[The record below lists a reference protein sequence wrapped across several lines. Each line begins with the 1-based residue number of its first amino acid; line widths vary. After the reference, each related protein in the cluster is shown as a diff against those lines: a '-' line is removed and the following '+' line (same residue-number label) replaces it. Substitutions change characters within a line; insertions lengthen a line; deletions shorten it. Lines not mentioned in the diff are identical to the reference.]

1 MTSLSTQNS
10 AVRKP
15 GKTNVENKF
24 LLYYIRIMKTSD
36 FTWNENKNQD
46 NIDKHGVSFVDAQYA
61 FQDNN
66 RIILED
72 FRHSDIEKRY
82 FCLGKIHGEIMTV
95 RFTYRIIKSEFLV
108 LPTGGKEK
116 RFMKKKIQYTDEPAD
131 VDLDHAKR
139 IKDYLPLP
147 GDLVFKKERV
157 VTLRL
162 DEATIGE
169 LKKVAGEKGLGV
181 STLIRMWV
189 REHLG
194 NLQTHS

>member
-1 MTSLSTQNS
+1 
-10 AVRKP
+10 
-15 GKTNVENKF
+15 
-24 LLYYIRIMKTSD
+24 
-36 FTWNENKNQD
+36 
-46 NIDKHGVSFVDAQYA
+46 
-61 FQDNN
+61 
-66 RIILED
+66 
-72 FRHSDIEKRY
+72 
-82 FCLGKIHGEIMTV
+82 
-95 RFTYRIIKSEFLV
+95 
-108 LPTGGKEK
+108 
-116 RFMKKKIQYTDEPAD
+116 MKKKIQYTDEPAD

-139 IKDYLPLP
+139 IKDFLPLP

-194 NLQTHS
+194 NLHVHS